1 MTYPFKLPQLPY
13 EYNAL
18 EPYIDEQTMRIH
30 HTKHHQIYTD
40 KLNAALEGHPELQ
53 KRTAEQLVKNM
64 LDIPES
70 IRVAVHNHGGGFV
83 NHNFFWQIMSPEKQ
97 SPAGEVSE
105 TINKTFVSFDKFKEQ
120 FSNAAAGVFGSGW
133 AWLVLNGKH
142 LEIMTT
148 PNQTSSLN
156 LEKTPLLGIDVW
168 EHAYYLKY
176 QNRRPEYITAWW
188 NVVNW
193 QQVEENY
200 KDALKK

>member
-1 MTYPFKLPQLPY
+1 MTFVLPKLPY

-40 KLNAALEGHPELQ
+40 KFNAALEGHSELQ
-53 KRTAEQLVKNM
+53 KKTAEQLVKNM
-64 LDIPES
+64 LDIPEA

-83 NHNFFWQIMSPEKQ
+83 NHSFFWQVMSPEKQ
-97 SPAGEVSE
+97 SPVGEVAK
-105 TINKTFVSFDKFKEQ
+105 TINKTFDSFDKFKEQ

-133 AWLVLNGKH
+133 AWLVLNGKQ

-148 PNQTSSLN
+148 PNQTSPLS

-168 EHAYYLKY
+168 EHAYYILYKW
-176 QNRRPEYITAWW
+176 QRAEYIKNWW
-188 NVVNW
+188 NVINW
-193 QQVEENY
+193 EQVEEHY
-200 KDALKK
+200 KTAMK

>member
-1 MTYPFKLPQLPY
+1 MTFVLPKLPY

-30 HTKHHQIYTD
+30 HTKHHQTYTD
-40 KLNAALEGHPELQ
+40 KFNTALEGHPELQ
-53 KRTAEQLVKNM
+53 KRSAEQLVKNM
-64 LDIPES
+64 LDIPEAL
-70 IRVAVHNHGGGFV
+70 RVAVHNHGGGFV

-105 TINKTFVSFDKFKEQ
+105 AINKTFVSFDKFKEQ

-133 AWLVLNGKH
+133 AWLVLNGKQ